1 MAPDLLLTAS
11 ALLASAAA
19 LAALSVR
26 RVPEG
31 RAYSV
36 HRFGRFARSLGPGWH
51 LVWPLLDRVAHRV
64 DLVGHHVDL
73 HYEHEPMAA
82 DAAVYYQILEPVRT
96 GAALDDVDGV
106 VEREAAKGFADL
118 MPQLLPGE
126 FGGAATRLK
135 EELNH
140 RLGSLGL
147 RVIRC
152 QLHLP
157 GI

>member
-1 MAPDLLLTAS
+1 MAPDLLLTAF
-11 ALLASAAA
+11 ALLASAAG
-19 LAALSVR
+19 LAALAVR

-36 HRFGRFARSLGPGWH
+36 HRFGHFARSLGPGWH
-51 LVWPLLDRVAHRV
+51 LVWPLVDRVARRV
-64 DLVGHHVDL
+64 DLVGHHIDL
-73 HYEHEPMAA
+73 HYERERVAA
-82 DAAVYYQILEPVRT
+82 DAAVYYQILEPGRT

-106 VEREAAKGFADL
+106 VQREAAEGFADL

-126 FGGAATRLK
+126 TGGGAVRLK
-135 EELNH
+135 EELNR
-140 RLGSLGL
+140 RLGNLGL